1 VNESARCLLVKRRS
15 VDGIDEATRNDVQNL
30 VQKSSTLL
38 GLMLLEDETTGHD
51 RDEQEAEE
59 NAFS

>member
-1 VNESARCLLVKRRS
+1 VNESARCLFVKSRG
-15 VDGIDEATRNDVQNL
+15 VDGIYEAARNDIKNL

-59 NAFS
+59 DAFS

>member
-1 VNESARCLLVKRRS
+1 VNESACCLFVKSRG
-15 VDGIDEATRNDVQNL
+15 VDGIYEATRNDVQNL

-38 GLMLLEDETTGHD
+38 GLMLLENETTGHD

-59 NAFS
+59 DAFS